1 LRGEVIEMS
10 KTFAGISAPQILA
23 ARKTYGKWEEVGRFF
38 HIRKQTIMAIAKEFG
53 IDTAKRIK
61 VKPIVKPKLTKAA
74 KYILKRIDKA
84 KAVKAAKKLV
94 KTLKYREAQHY
105 QLIFKAQFM
114 CPMSENPTPEITGY
128 SLGRRRHGFPSPKEQ
143 EEMREEA
150 VSSAISLNLDGNSD
164 CYPLEETVK
173 VEIKEYDPKTE
184 GERLRKVKAK
194 IKRKRDTKKERSKR
208 REIRKRR

>member
-1 LRGEVIEMS
+1 MS

-38 HIRKQTIMAIAKEFG
+38 SIRKQTIMAIAKEFG

-61 VKPIVKPKLTKAA
+61 VKPIVKPKLTPTQERVLEVIKRRDMPKIA
-74 KYILKRIDKA
+74 KI
-84 KAVKAAKKLV
+84 
-94 KTLKYREAQHY
+94 LKYRGEQHY
-105 QLIFKAQFM
+105 QLIFKARFK
-114 CPMSENPTPEITGY
+114 CPVSEKPTPEITGF
-128 SLGRRRHGFPSPKEQ
+128 SLGRRKHGFPSPKEQ

-150 VSSAISLNLDGNSD
+150 VKSAISLNLDGESE

-194 IKRKRDTKKERSKR
+194 IKRKRDAKKERSKR
-208 REIRKRR
+208 RDVRKRRR